1 MLYTKN
7 KLKSFITAI
16 TVFLAYL
23 LVNVPA
29 YAQLAGFRKSA
40 ETARD
45 YYSTHD
51 VGDNSVMDFFVFVL
65 IVGFIVVV
73 WMFFRKK

>member
-1 MLYTKN
+1 MKN
-7 KLKSFITAI
+7 KLESFTTAI
-16 TVFLAYL
+16 TVLFVYL

-40 ETARD
+40 ETARE

-51 VGDNSVMDFFVFVL
+51 VGDNSVMDFFVFVM
-65 IVGFIVVV
+65 IVGLIIVG
-73 WMFFRKK
+73 WMVFRKK

>member
-1 MLYTKN
+1 MLYMKN
-7 KLKSFITAI
+7 KLESFTTAI
-16 TVFLAYL
+16 TVLFVYL

-40 ETARD
+40 ETARE

-51 VGDNSVMDFFVFVL
+51 VGDNSVMDFFVFVM
-65 IVGFIVVV
+65 IVGLIIVG
-73 WMFFRKK
+73 WMVFRKK

>member
-1 MLYTKN
+1 MLYMKN
-7 KLKSFITAI
+7 KLESFTTAI
-16 TVFLAYL
+16 TVLFVYL

-51 VGDNSVMDFFVFVL
+51 VGDNSVMDFFVFVM
-65 IVGFIVVV
+65 IVGLIIVG
-73 WMFFRKK
+73 WMVFRKK

>member
-1 MLYTKN
+1 MLYMKN
-7 KLKSFITAI
+7 KLESFTTDI
-16 TVFLAYL
+16 TVLFVYL

-40 ETARD
+40 ETARE

-51 VGDNSVMDFFVFVL
+51 VGDNSVMDFFVFVM
-65 IVGFIVVV
+65 IVGLIIVG
-73 WMFFRKK
+73 WMVFRKK

>member
-1 MLYTKN
+1 MLYMKN

-29 YAQLAGFRKSA
+29 YAQFAGFRKNA
-40 ETARD
+40 EIARD

-51 VGDNSVMDFFVFVL
+51 VGDNSLMDFFVFVM
-65 IVGFIVVV
+65 IVGFIIFV
-73 WMFFRKK
+73 WGIVRKK